1 MLVQWTFLDILFA
14 IYDYPSLVSFQKSCA
29 CCFKLCQKVV
39 VPFGEDAH
47 WYSDISAWHEAVSD
61 EAVDVVEE
69 MLDDALSERD
79 KVLGRVWG
87 CSLDD
92 SIGHGLLNLD
102 EGFDS

>member
-1 MLVQWTFLDILFA
+1 M
-14 IYDYPSLVSFQKSCA
+14 IYDAPSFVSFQKSCA
-29 CCFKLCQKVV
+29 CCFKLCRKVV

-47 WYSDISAWHEAVSD
+47 WDSDICAWCEAASN

-79 KVLGRVWG
+79 KVLCRVWG

-92 SIGHGLLNLD
+92 SIGHSLLDLD
-102 EGFDS
+102 EGFDG